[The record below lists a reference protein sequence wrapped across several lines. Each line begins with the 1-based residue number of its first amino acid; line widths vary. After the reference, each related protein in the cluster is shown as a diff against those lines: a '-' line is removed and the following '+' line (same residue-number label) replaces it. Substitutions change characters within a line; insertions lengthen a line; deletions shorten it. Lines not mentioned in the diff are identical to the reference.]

1 MLDKKR
7 DRTKE
12 LFDWYLENFKI
23 IKDTYLTNRYLKD
36 WIGISSETLQMK
48 KKPKEL
54 IETKKILNIRFKRL
68 IQEARK
74 SGKIENIGKSRYIL
88 IK

>member
-1 MLDKKR
+1 MLDEKQ

-12 LFDWYLENFKI
+12 LFDWYLEEFKL
-23 IKDTYLTNRYLKD
+23 IKAQFLTNRYLKD
-36 WIGISSETLQMK
+36 WIGIPSETLKKK

-54 IETKKILNIRFKRL
+54 SESIEKLNIRFKDL
-68 IQEARK
+68 IKQARK